1 MKYPVY
7 FYFFLQSFNP
17 TNPHSYALI
26 LKNFLSMVGIVLI
39 HLFKQ
44 MMWNKSSYLQKEK
57 VYAYKPTLTKEIVLF
72 PAHSGFSLSSTP
84 FVVTYETKIY

>member
-1 MKYPVY
+1 
-7 FYFFLQSFNP
+7 
-17 TNPHSYALI
+17 
-26 LKNFLSMVGIVLI
+26 
-39 HLFKQ
+39 
-44 MMWNKSSYLQKEK
+44 MWNKSSYLQKEK